1 MPQKVEIELDNEG
14 IKKFLCSADVENL
27 VKGYADKAV
36 GRLGAGH
43 KAYTIIWTKYPRMRR
58 KVAIVKARTKKAQRE
73 NMKNNTI
80 LKAVISS
87 K

>member
-14 IKKFLCSADVENL
+14 IKKFLCSTAVENL
-27 VKGYADKAV
+27 VKGYADNAV
-36 GRLGAGH
+36 SRLGTGH
-43 KAYTIIWTKYPRMRR
+43 KAYTITWTKYPRMRR
-58 KVAIVKARTKKAQRE
+58 KVAIVKAQTKKAKRE
-73 NMKNNTI
+73 NIKNNTI